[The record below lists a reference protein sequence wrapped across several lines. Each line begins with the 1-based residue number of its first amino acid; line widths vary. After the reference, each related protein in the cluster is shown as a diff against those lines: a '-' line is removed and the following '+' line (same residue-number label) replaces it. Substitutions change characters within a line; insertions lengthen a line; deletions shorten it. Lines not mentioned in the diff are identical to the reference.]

1 MNFGNAFLLLTFLF
15 SVLSFDEQS
24 CVFFL
29 SILPF
34 SLLAVSVLADSAE
47 SRRRVVQRSDSGLL
61 EQLLQSPVRGS
72 LMYDGAIPALTVT
85 GR

>member
-1 MNFGNAFLLLTFLF
+1 
-15 SVLSFDEQS
+15 
-24 CVFFL
+24 L